1 MKINSP
7 CYKCISYAI
16 CVNRDYVICDEL
28 HYVVYNGNIDNKI
41 ATIAIMKCLGLR
53 IHYDTDKVEFVRNR
67 KDIWIALKNR
77 MNKFKPKYLRLPVL
91 LGFCYY
97 RVIIRWIR
105 VKILV
110 VDKLESIMK
119 LLKGRHIWD

>member
-16 CVNRDYVICDEL
+16 CINK
-28 HYVVYNGNIDNKI
+28 HYVMCDQLHHIISNGNIGNKV

-53 IHYDTDKVEFVRNR
+53 VYYNADKVEFVRDR
-67 KDIWIALKNR
+67 MEIWVALKRR
-77 MNKFKPKYLRLPVL
+77 MRDFKPKYLRLLVL

-97 RVIIRWIR
+97 RVRIWFIRFGIPIIEKFEYVR
-105 VKILV
+105 
-110 VDKLESIMK
+110 D